1 MSGAPQ
7 RLRHWVHRT
16 LVAGVVLSGTLLLVG
31 LVLVFLRHQPRPE
44 GPPPGQGKLL
54 VAALA
59 GDGLAMLDLAPLLLV
74 VTPMFR
80 VAVLAIGWTLE
91 GDQRFALVALAV
103 LRLLGVN
110 LLLGVG

>member
-1 MSGAPQ
+1 
-7 RLRHWVHRT
+7 
-16 LVAGVVLSGTLLLVG
+16 
-31 LVLVFLRHQPRPE
+31 
-44 GPPPGQGKLL
+44 
-54 VAALA
+54 
-59 GDGLAMLDLAPLLLV
+59 V